1 MIKPRGVS
9 KWFGLTIV
17 GGVAVGLGFIGY
29 AMLHKVTPRPSSAP
43 AIHNNGSAPDWFA
56 KYRPSAQAT
65 PAPMRVAAAPFHPA
79 SSPPP
84 QMVQSPYQAQP
95 KASPAVSEFERMR
108 QREYMA
114 ALSSEIGV
122 KQDNGQTLETPRISV
137 SNAES
142 SPIDVSPQPA
152 PPHTL
157 SAWSWIYATLE
168 TGIDSDHPGDVLG
181 RISQDVKDSV
191 TQTEVLIPMGSK
203 LHGIQGGREAL
214 NQNDQ
219 TLIVR
224 WDDIEFPNGG
234 HVQLGDMPGADPS
247 GYPGFEDLVDN
258 HYARTWTPAVL
269 ISAITAGS
277 MLASNP
283 TYGSAGGYNV
293 TQEALGAGA
302 SRMGSFGQE
311 QLMSQLINNK
321 PTIVIRPGYQFR
333 VLITRDLVFSQ
344 PYVSAQ

>member
-1 MIKPRGVS
+1 MQMPRRVP
-9 KWFGLTIV
+9 KWFGLTVV
-17 GGVAVGLGFIGY
+17 GGIGLALFFIGY
-29 AMLHKVTPRPSSAP
+29 AMTHKVTPNAAAP
-43 AIHNNGSAPDWFA
+43 AVRNPGNAPNWFA
-56 KYRPSAQAT
+56 KYQPSPE
-65 PAPMRVAAAPFHPA
+65 PAPTPIHIAAAPYHPV

-84 QMVQSPYQAQP
+84 RLTPQTPYQQP
-95 KASPAVSEFERMR
+95 RAAPTISQFERLR
-108 QREYMA
+108 EREYMA

-122 KQDNGQTLETPRISV
+122 KQDNGQTLETPRV
-137 SNAES
+137 TVADAQN

-181 RISQDVKDSV
+181 RVSQDVKDSV
-191 TQTEVLIPMGSK
+191 TQTETLIPMGSK
-203 LHGIQGGREAL
+203 LHGSQGGRDFI
-214 NQNDQ
+214 NQND
-219 TLIVR
+219 TSLLVK

-234 HVQLGDMPGADPS
+234 HIHIGGMPGADPA

-269 ISAITAGS
+269 ISAITAGT

-283 TYGSAGGYNV
+283 TYGSAGGYNA

-321 PTIVIRPGYQFR
+321 PTITIRPGYQFR
-333 VLITRDLVFSQ
+333 ILVTKDIVFPG
-344 PYVSAQ
+344 PYQQ